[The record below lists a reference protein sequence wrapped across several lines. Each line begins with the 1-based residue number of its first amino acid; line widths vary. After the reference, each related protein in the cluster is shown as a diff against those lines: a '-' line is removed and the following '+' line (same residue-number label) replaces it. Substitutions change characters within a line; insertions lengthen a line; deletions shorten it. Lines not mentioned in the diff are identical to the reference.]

1 MAVERC
7 NASVEFDDPAV
18 EGGFLHKTF
27 ENAATGGIVHTF
39 GMPLHTE
46 GISHG
51 EGRFDGFDE
60 TVGGACHH
68 LQASAVGDGL
78 VMKGVYGYA
87 SACHHRRQLA
97 AGDYFHMVCGTVSRR
112 VLTVFQHFRRA
123 ASAVFPEPCRHVLR
137 DASACRQGEH
147 LHTTADAEDGDA
159 ATECLAEECEL
170 VAVALG
176 TDASKFGDGLLA
188 TKEGVD
194 VAAAG
199 EQQAVELF
207 YLRQQFFAVVGGRE
221 QHGCSAG
228 TTDALP
234 IALGQ
239 FGTLGTEI
247 RGDAYNGT

>member
-1 MAVERC
+1 M
-7 NASVEFDDPAV
+7 
-18 EGGFLHKTF
+18 
-27 ENAATGGIVHTF
+27 
-39 GMPLHTE
+39 
-46 GISHG
+46 
-51 EGRFDGFDE
+51 
-60 TVGGACHH
+60 
-68 LQASAVGDGL
+68 
-78 VMKGVYGYA
+78 
-87 SACHHRRQLA
+87 
-97 AGDYFHMVCGTVSRR
+97 
-112 VLTVFQHFRRA
+112 FQHFRRA